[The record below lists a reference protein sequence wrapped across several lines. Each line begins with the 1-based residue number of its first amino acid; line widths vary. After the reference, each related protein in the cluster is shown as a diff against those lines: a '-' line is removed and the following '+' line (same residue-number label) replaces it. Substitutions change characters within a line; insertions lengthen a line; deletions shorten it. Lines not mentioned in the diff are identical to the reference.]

1 MKKNK
6 KINEV
11 INLETKRKNIGL
23 TEDEEKLLINLYS
36 QTTGYKEEVF
46 TKEFSEKLTDV
57 IERTDKFI
65 NSLQK

>member
-1 MKKNK
+1 MEKNK

-23 TEDEEKLLINLYS
+23 TEDEEKILIKLYS
-36 QTTGYKEEVF
+36 QTTGHKEKVF
-46 TKEFSEKLTDV
+46 TKEFSEKLTDI

-65 NSLQK
+65 NSLKK